1 MRHGAVVERASS
13 VFRGNATKMKSFRDD
28 VSKFRRGDVSGVDL
42 VDMLWSLC
50 DVSSKE
56 LGTLIN
62 EVAELFEDETKRLEL
77 VKAWNNWK
85 AIVSCRHLLLPYH
98 TTNTDRT
105 RITRQSPA
113 HRRNRLPPRLRPAG
127 C

>member
-1 MRHGAVVERASS
+1 MERAIS

-62 EVAELFEDETKRLEL
+62 EVAELFEDEKKKLEL

-85 AIVSCRHLLLPYH
+85 AIVSRHLFLPYRT

-105 RITRQSPA
+105 RITRQSPV